1 MPFGLRKSVL
11 CGALALQKQLGDL
24 AKVLEF
30 EVCLPGVLA
39 WCACL
44 VCFAIGH
51 VEDPVTC
58 PARFPVLGPCCTHLR
73 QQNIF

>member
-39 WCACL
+39 WCAL
-44 VCFAIGH
+44 QLAMWRILSRVQLG
-51 VEDPVTC
+51 
-58 PARFPVLGPCCTHLR
+58 FPC
-73 QQNIF
+73 